1 MKKQIMY
8 MFKKRIVFKVKGQDN
23 IQIGY
28 LVKDLQYTNNYKV
41 VTVDKKSSYCVSLLS
56 MIERV

>member
-1 MKKQIMY
+1 